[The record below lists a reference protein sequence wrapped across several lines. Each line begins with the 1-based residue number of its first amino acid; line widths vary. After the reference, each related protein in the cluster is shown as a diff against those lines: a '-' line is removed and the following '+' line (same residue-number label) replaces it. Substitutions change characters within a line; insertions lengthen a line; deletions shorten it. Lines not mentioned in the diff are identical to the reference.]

1 VPSDDSSEDVGQINL
16 TPRVPALNGK
26 HLNWL
31 LAEYIAACR
40 TRLDHQV
47 TVDGYEYQLLWFK
60 NWWKE
65 EGPVRNWLLHTDDL
79 MRFEKYLRTVTSSAT
94 KKRLAY
100 NTRATIVKRL
110 REALHWAQVQGY
122 LDRDYTKWV
131 PKADGAPPKR
141 HAAHIT
147 ALHQLLEVVSAG
159 PEPIRNLAIVA
170 MLMGMGLRRAELSH
184 LNIEEVVIE
193 ADFSGYAHVVGKRTK
208 ANPLGEREA
217 AFDSATGKIIVVYL
231 DSLDR
236 TSGPLFIGQR
246 GERLTGQGVYKVVKR
261 AIADA
266 NLEGQIIG
274 PHDLRRAF
282 ATFYRRNR
290 GDKQSAD
297 LLRRQLGHA
306 GYAQTDEYTLLE
318 VDDIRV
324 DLVSPVALILGQK

>member
-1 VPSDDSSEDVGQINL
+1 MPSEDVGQINL
-16 TPRVPALNGK
+16 APHVPALNGT

-31 LAEYIAACR
+31 MDQYIAACR
-40 TRLDHQV
+40 TRLDHRV

-60 NWWKE
+60 QWWDE
-65 EGPVRNWLLHTDDL
+65 EGPRRQWLLRADDL
-79 MRFEKYLRTVTSSAT
+79 TQFEKYLRMAVSPST
-94 KKRLAY
+94 KRRLSYHTRSTILKRF
-100 NTRATIVKRL
+100 
-110 REALHWAQVQGY
+110 REALKWAQAQSY

-147 ALHQLLEVVSAG
+147 ALHRLLEVAAG
-159 PEPIRNLAIVA
+159 SNEPLRNRAIVA

-208 ANPLGEREA
+208 ANPGGQRDA
-217 AFDSATGKIIVVYL
+217 AFDSATGKIIVAYL
-231 DSLDR
+231 DDVGRS
-236 TSGPLFIGQR
+236 SGPLFTGQR
-246 GERLTGQGVYKVVKR
+246 GGRLLGHGIYLMVKK
-261 AIADA
+261 AIAEA
-266 NLEGQIIG
+266 NLESQIIG

-297 LLRRQLGHA
+297 LLRRQLGHS

-318 VDDIRV
+318 VDDIRL
-324 DLVSPVALILGQK
+324 DLVSPVALILGGK